1 MKIITLKSSL
11 LKVDVIKKPT
21 KAKFFK
27 YLEVG
32 DVFTVESKL
41 KSVGRSSSGL
51 YASKIT
57 FICTKSDGAIVS
69 DTMTANQAMN
79 CLDNFEIYE
88 VCK

>member
-1 MKIITLKSSL
+1 METILLKSAP
-11 LKVDVIKKPT
+11 LKIDFIKKPT

-41 KSVGRSSSGL
+41 KSVGRSSNGL

-57 FICTKSDGAIVS
+57 FTCTKSDGATVS

-79 CLDNFEIYE
+79 CLDNFEISNYE
-88 VCK
+88 

>member
-1 MKIITLKSSL
+1 MQPISLKSAL

-32 DVFTVESKL
+32 DTFQVLSYL
-41 KSVGRSSSGL
+41 NSVYRSRSGL
-51 YASKIT
+51 HATNFKFT
-57 FICTKSDGAIVS
+57 CTKEDGTVVS
-69 DTMTANQAMN
+69 DTMTANQAMT
-79 CLDNFEIYE
+79 CLDNFEISE